1 MVKNWQAV
9 FSLIKTVLLRRG
21 HSEQDADDLV
31 QEAWVR
37 LAQYARQQAVL
48 EPEAFLMQ
56 TALNLS
62 RDAYRATRNHGE
74 QVQYDETVLVDGA
87 PNVEAVILSRE
98 RMTRM
103 QECVVRLNS
112 KTRDIFLSHRIH
124 GMSYQ
129 QIARQHRLSVSSVE
143 KHMAKATL
151 LITGWMEGWYP

>member
-9 FSLIKTVLLRRG
+9 FARVKAALMRRG
-21 HSEQDADDLV
+21 RSDQDADDLV

-37 LAQYARQQAVL
+37 LAQYARRQAVL

-62 RDAYRATRNHGE
+62 VDAYRATRNRGE
-74 QVQYDETVLVDGA
+74 QVQFDETELVDGA

-98 RMTRM
+98 RMTRL
-103 QECVVRLNS
+103 QESLVRLNS
-112 KTRDIFLSHRIH
+112 KTRDVFLSHRIH

-143 KHMAKATL
+143 KHIAKATL
-151 LITGWMEGWYP
+151 LVTSWMEGWYP